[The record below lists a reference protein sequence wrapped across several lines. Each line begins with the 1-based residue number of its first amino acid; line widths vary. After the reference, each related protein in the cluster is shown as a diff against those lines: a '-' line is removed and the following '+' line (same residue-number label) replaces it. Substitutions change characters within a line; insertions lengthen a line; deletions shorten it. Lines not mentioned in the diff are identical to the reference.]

1 MKPRLD
7 KLLLALVLAFA
18 LSMAQAAAQQIY
30 EVKCSD
36 TPLSEILKEV
46 TRETGYS
53 FVYSNTSVDV
63 TRTVTVSVRSSD
75 INAVLEAVFEGTGI
89 SWTLLD
95 RQIALHQKSPR
106 EDTSSDAEKT
116 RTVRGRVI
124 DDDDLPL
131 PGADVF
137 VKGTVNGVCTGPD
150 GYYEIEVPD
159 DGQSE
164 ANLSAI
170 VDFAEKYPD
179 VQTSVMLV
187 PDAACILSD
196 RLPAFAGVED
206 QKQLLGV
213 AKQRLGDDVNWIDAV
228 SVLNNHV
235 SDKLYYKT
243 DHHWTTLA
251 AFYVFRESAASL
263 GIDGEVGENFASYTI
278 SDDFNGVLA
287 SKSGVGLSEK
297 ETIDIYVPT
306 QGDDDV
312 VVNYVDEGR
321 KTTSLYDSSKLET
334 RDQYGVF
341 LGGNSSVID
350 IRTVSPEKKRL
361 LVLKD
366 SFANCFIPFLAPYYR
381 EIVVVDPRYYSG
393 TIGDIMDTYR
403 ITDALVLYSGN
414 TFFTDNH
421 LSGVL
426 TGE

>member
-1 MKPRLD
+1 MKNRKRKGWIENIIGMLFI
-7 KLLLALVLAFA
+7 LVLFLFMFINLAVPDREMSEKENRMLETCPA
-18 LSMAQAAAQQIY
+18 LSMSTVLDGEFMEQWENYQSDQFAGRDFWRS
-30 EVKCSD
+30 VK
-36 TPLSEILKEV
+36 
-46 TRETGYS
+46 
-53 FVYSNTSVDV
+53 
-63 TRTVTVSVRSSD
+63 
-75 INAVLEAVFEGTGI
+75 VF
-89 SWTLLD
+89 LD
-95 RQIALHQKSPR
+95 RLGGSR
-106 EDTSSDAEKT
+106 ME
-116 RTVRGRVI
+116 
-124 DDDDLPL
+124 
-131 PGADVF
+131 
-137 VKGTVNGVCTGPD
+137 NGVYIGKS
-150 GYYEIEVPD
+150 GQLLEEIEVPD

-263 GIDGEVGENFASYTI
+263 GIDGEVGDNFASYTI